1 MHSPLIITLDG
12 PAGVGKTTL
21 ARLCAKALD
30 IPFLDT
36 GAMFRATALN
46 LGDGAWNL
54 PGPELEARLTSIT
67 FALETSGQDSIL
79 LCRGV
84 PVGDEV
90 RTEQAGVWA
99 SKIAAR
105 PEVREFQ
112 KAAQRAVGAAT
123 PLVAE
128 GRDMGSVV
136 FPNARRKFFLDA
148 DPRIRAERRADQLRE
163 MGQEANVD
171 AIEAA
176 IRERDHLDRTRP
188 VAPLVPAGDAVIV
201 DTSHMTLDE
210 VFARIMSAIGET

>member
-1 MHSPLIITLDG
+1 
-12 PAGVGKTTL
+12 VGKTTL
-21 ARLCAKALD
+21 ARLCAKALG

-36 GAMFRATALN
+36 GAMFRATALT
-46 LGDGAWNL
+46 LGDGAWDL
-54 PGPELEARLTSIT
+54 PGPELEERLKSIT
-67 FALETSGQDSIL
+67 FALEASGQDSIL

-99 SKIAAR
+99 SRIAAR
-105 PEVREFQ
+105 PEVREYQ

-136 FPNARRKFFLDA
+136 FPDARRKFFLDA
-148 DPRIRAERRADQLRE
+148 DARIRAVRRADQLRA
-163 MGQEANVD
+163 MGQEADVVR
-171 AIEAA
+171 IETD

-188 VAPLVPAGDAVIV
+188 VAPLVPAPDAIIV

-210 VFARIMSAIGET
+210 VFAMIMSAIRET